1 MKQYI
6 GTKIIMAKPMTR
18 GEYNIYRGWKIPEN
32 ENPEDEGYLVK
43 YSDNYE
49 SWSPKEAFDEAY
61 RECNNMTFGLAIEAM
76 KKGYRVARK
85 GWNGKKMCIFLTKGS
100 DVQFQNLKQHNQDAL
115 CCARSEEIKNGEQLV
130 HISDHIDMIA
140 ADGSIVIGWL
150 ASQTDMLA
158 EDWEIVQ

>member
-1 MKQYI
+1 M
-6 GTKIIMAKPMTR
+6 
-18 GEYNIYRGWKIPEN
+18 N
-32 ENPEDEGYLVK
+32 
-43 YSDNYE
+43 
-49 SWSPKEAFDEAY
+49 
-61 RECNNMTFGLAIEAM
+61 FGQALEHIKM
-76 KKGYRVARK
+76 GYRVARK

-100 DVQFQNLKQHNQDAL
+100 DVKFVDLKQHNQDAL
-115 CCARSEEIKNGEQLV
+115 VCARSEELNENSVI